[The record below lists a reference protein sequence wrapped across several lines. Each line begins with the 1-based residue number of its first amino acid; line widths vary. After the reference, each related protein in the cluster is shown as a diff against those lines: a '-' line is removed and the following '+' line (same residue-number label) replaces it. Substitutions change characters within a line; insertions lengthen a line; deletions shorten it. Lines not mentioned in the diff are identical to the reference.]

1 MQERRPGRRPAHIG
15 CNGVWTLP
23 FGVPPQSPSRPIRVP
38 FMSRGR
44 PARVPTASRTGPARI
59 PVASHSG
66 PAAVPFSSQVPHRC
80 SADEASGP
88 ALTP

>member
-1 MQERRPGRRPAHIG
+1 MQKKQPGRSPVHHRCI
-15 CNGVWTLP
+15 GVWTLT
-23 FGVPPQSPSRPIRVP
+23 FDVPLQSLSGPVRVP

-44 PARVPTASRTGPARI
+44 PARVPAASRTGPARI

-66 PAAVPFSSQVPHRC
+66 PGAVPFTSQVPHRR
-80 SADEASGP
+80 SAAEASGH